1 MYKLNIRF
9 TFHFIFIHNRLSL
22 LDNVSYI
29 IISDNIVIGLV
40 FPNPVV

>member
-9 TFHFIFIHNRLSL
+9 HFIFMNNRSSV